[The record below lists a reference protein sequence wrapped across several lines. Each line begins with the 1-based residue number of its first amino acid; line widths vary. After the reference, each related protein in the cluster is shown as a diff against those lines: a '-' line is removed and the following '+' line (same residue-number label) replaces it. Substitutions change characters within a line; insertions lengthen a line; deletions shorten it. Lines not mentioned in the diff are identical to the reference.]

1 MFQDYNKPR
10 TRSLQESHHHLINRT
25 HIPGGPSVSSGQP
38 KSKCSKGAPSH
49 PLCPLCMLHLL
60 HLVVRRSSSNTGVVD
75 LPGPCLLSYS
85 CLANT
90 NYKIYSTP
98 AHGQPVSE
106 SIPTCGNPTHLLL
119 CFLIVYAVLLVSSV
133 RVSFRSLSF

>member
-106 SIPTCGNPTHLLL
+106 SPHVWQPYPSLAVFPDCLCCFACFFCTCV
-119 CFLIVYAVLLVSSV
+119 F
-133 RVSFRSLSF
+133 